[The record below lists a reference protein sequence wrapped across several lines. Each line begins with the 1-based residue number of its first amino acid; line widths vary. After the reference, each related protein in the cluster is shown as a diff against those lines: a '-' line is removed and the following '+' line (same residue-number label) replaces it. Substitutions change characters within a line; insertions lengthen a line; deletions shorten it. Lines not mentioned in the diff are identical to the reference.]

1 MKTKKLVVVALMF
14 SAMNIGLYA
23 QGNGVF
29 SIGARAGLGVGFSDA
44 RDFMGFVQQE
54 FYPDVTGVTPRA
66 QANFNIAL
74 YGNYAFNDFFSLQ
87 PELNFMVYQGYDMD
101 MNRPSFQRPIYAD
114 LSYSSLDIPLLAKV
128 NFLGSNRSSFGIL
141 VGPHASIPLGR
152 AEFWRQY
159 EREVEDYFTIDN
171 SAIFGL
177 TAGVFCRIPLGVGQ
191 LVGDLRF
198 VYDFD
203 SLKASTTTGR
213 FDVLQRRALVLSV
226 GYEISF

>member
-1 MKTKKLVVVALMF
+1 MLMF

-23 QGNGVF
+23 QQNSAF
-29 SIGARAGLGVGFSDA
+29 SVGARAGLGVGFSDA

-54 FYPDVTGVTPRA
+54 FYPDVTGITPRA

-74 YGNYAFNDFFSLQ
+74 YGNYAFNNFFSLQ
-87 PELNFMVYQGYDMD
+87 PELNFMIYQGYDMD
-101 MNRPSFQRPIYAD
+101 LRRTDFMPLPPAPRSIYSD
-114 LSYSSLDIPLLAKV
+114 LSYSSLDIPLLVKI
-128 NFLGSNRSSFGIL
+128 NFLGSNSASFGVL
-141 VGPHASIPLGR
+141 VGPHVSLPLGR

-159 EREVEDYFTIDN
+159 AMEVEDYFRIDN

-213 FDVLQRRALVLSV
+213 FDILQRRALVLSV